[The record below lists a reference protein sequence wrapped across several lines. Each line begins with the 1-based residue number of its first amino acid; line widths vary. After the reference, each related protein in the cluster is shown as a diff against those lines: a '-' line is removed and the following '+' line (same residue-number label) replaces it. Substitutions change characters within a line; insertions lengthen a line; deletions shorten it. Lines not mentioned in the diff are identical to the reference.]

1 MIRQAH
7 TYLVGAMSGVT
18 LIAIAIAVFVVLV
31 SAQVFRDWPIAAL
44 GGGDE
49 TGAVSKAQPAAG
61 SGAGVAAGSGAEAG
75 SPGANG
81 ARKAGGPAANAG
93 GGSVSTDTVE
103 VASGGSH
110 GAEPAGSGGKG
121 AGSESSPAQGP
132 GPSGRSAGSNPAGS
146 GGGSGGGGGGT
157 SSNTT
162 SSTSGQITGTV
173 NSTVSQVDETALGGT
188 LNNTGVAGVTEGVV
202 GPESTVGHVVD
213 ETAGAAG
220 GLLYGNH

>member
-31 SAQVFRDWPIAAL
+31 SAQVFRDWPIAGL
-44 GGGDE
+44 GGGGE
-49 TGAVSKAQPAAG
+49 TGAVSQAQPAAG
-61 SGAGVAAGSGAEAG
+61 PGAGVAPGPEAG
-75 SPGANG
+75 STGANG
-81 ARKAGGPAANAG
+81 AGTTGGPAANAG
-93 GGSVSTDTVE
+93 GGSVLTDTVE

-132 GPSGRSAGSNPAGS
+132 GSSERSPGSNP
-146 GGGSGGGGGGT
+146 SGGGGGNGAGGGT
-157 SSNTT
+157 GSNTT
-162 SSTSGQITGTV
+162 TSTSGQVTETV
-173 NSTVSQVDETALGGT
+173 NNTVTQVDETALGGT

-202 GPESTVGHVVD
+202 GPESTVGHVVE
-213 ETAGAAG
+213 ETAGAVG
-220 GLLYGNH
+220 GLLPGNH